1 MRRRRPRLLRL
12 DIEIERAEAPADLE
26 RGERPADLDGPFSI
40 FRQRYFPSVR
50 PDIPE
55 VNQVCALRLAGV
67 RTGAAW
73 SGKPFLDFGASD
85 NEALEGLNGVELLR
99 AYAYEQGWTTEA
111 KVELLRNLG
120 AATVAPAVAVAV
132 RS

>member
-1 MRRRRPRLLRL
+1 M
-12 DIEIERAEAPADLE
+12 
-26 RGERPADLDGPFSI
+26 
-40 FRQRYFPSVR
+40 
-50 PDIPE
+50 
-55 VNQVCALRLAGV
+55 

-73 SGKPFLDFGASD
+73 SGKPFHDFGTSD
-85 NEALEGLNGVELLR
+85 NEELEGMNGVELLH
-99 AYAYEQGWTTEA
+99 AYEQGWTTEA